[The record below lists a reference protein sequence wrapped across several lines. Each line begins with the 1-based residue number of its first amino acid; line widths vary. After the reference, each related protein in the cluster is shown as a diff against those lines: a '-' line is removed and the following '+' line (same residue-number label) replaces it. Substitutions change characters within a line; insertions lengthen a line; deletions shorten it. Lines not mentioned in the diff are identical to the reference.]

1 VETCCHKYS
10 TCPLW
15 PSRSWLQEVVPSVCC
30 LQRVFLCTKP
40 KTAWASL
47 PQPRG
52 DIEQPQLMCKY
63 DVIQKTG
70 NMQHIRV
77 PPEKDRATVIGNMH
91 KKLVK
96 IRRAVPKIWSWTD
109 KHTHTSVPITIPRSP
124 YQGQSKNHPNHTK
137 TCSQNTTDYLD
148 AGLPIWLFT
157 LAITISFCHLFT
169 YTVHAI

>member
-1 VETCCHKYS
+1 METCCHKYS
-10 TCPLW
+10 TCSLW

-70 NMQHIRV
+70 NMQRIRV

-91 KKLVK
+91 KKIGEDQMCSSKDMIVD
-96 IRRAVPKIWSWTD
+96 RQT
-109 KHTHTSVPITIPRSP
+109 HTHTQTCPSQYPAPPIRGRVKTIPITQRHAPKI
-124 YQGQSKNHPNHTK
+124 QQIIWMLDCQS
-137 TCSQNTTDYLD
+137 DYL
-148 AGLPIWLFT
+148 L
-157 LAITISFCHLFT
+157 
-169 YTVHAI
+169 